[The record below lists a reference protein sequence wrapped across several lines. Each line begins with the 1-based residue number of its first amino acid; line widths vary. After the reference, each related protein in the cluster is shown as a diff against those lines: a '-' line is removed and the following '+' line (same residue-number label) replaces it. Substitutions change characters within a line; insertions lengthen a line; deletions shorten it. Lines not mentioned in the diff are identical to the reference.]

1 MADNIKDYQMSD
13 AIWNFVYPYD
23 GKERTNQEKQQ
34 EEEIRQK
41 QSLELMHQ
49 YQQYYGMVEKN
60 KYVLRE
66 SVLSCQY
73 GTKYAKLDCEE
84 DHGVY
89 KHMKPVMAITDCAN
103 NNIHNFGSCLCPEAN
118 YVGRLPMTNE
128 VDNMGVPAIK
138 APQNKRAHI
147 CVPIISENSV
157 WHQVD
162 SNALI
167 GVKQK
172 GYAPMLLDNAVLV
185 CQYGG
190 IIGIKEI
197 PNTSGNIKR
206 MSLSEKGLKLLK
218 YHENNISTIKGWGL
232 GKYNG
237 SNLIG
242 IYPHYVFRPK
252 GKSGQWES
260 DGGITFGFGHY
271 VSRADY
277 IANSED
283 KILVDTYTKGAS
295 ITPSNVPSNGVPY
308 VVPGSAY
315 MGIKDVEDL
324 LKKDVVIHEKELSDK
339 ISEFGFNIT
348 QEQFDALINL
358 RYHKHRLG
366 KSIDG
371 LLSTSDYDKSKW
383 DMAIKGLI
391 GPKGDTKRA
400 QELVDLFN
408 SNLYPAGI

>member
-1 MADNIKDYQMSD
+1 MRRICLRDIWVLRNRCSGLVLCLIKKRIEIYFSRRSEVNIMADNIKDYQMSD
-13 AIWNFVYPYD
+13 SIWKFVYPYD

-34 EEEIRQK
+34 EEVIRQK

-49 YQQYYGMVEKN
+49 YQQYYEMFEQN

-66 SVLSCQY
+66 SVISCQY

-138 APQNKRAHI
+138 ASQNKRAHI

-190 IIGIKEI
+190 IIRIEEVPKTRINCSDYGVNYALDEEEKIFISVIAAESIGEGKLAWEVVANVIINRVGQKEWKSLTTVKAVVQRKGDFSSL
-197 PNTSGNIKR
+197 NNGGSAEYHKAMNYLTSRIDN
-206 MSLSEKGLKLLK
+206 
-218 YHENNISTIKGWGL
+218 NNIYEQLIAIVMPVYHSEVGDITGGAQLYYSPKSMVPVNSIPRWASYYK
-232 GKYNG
+232 KINVNG
-237 SNLIG
+237 I
-242 IYPHYVFRPK
+242 
-252 GKSGQWES
+252 
-260 DGGITFGFGHY
+260 
-271 VSRADY
+271 
-277 IANSED
+277 
-283 KILVDTYTKGAS
+283 
-295 ITPSNVPSNGVPY
+295 
-308 VVPGSAY
+308 
-315 MGIKDVEDL
+315 
-324 LKKDVVIHEKELSDK
+324 
-339 ISEFGFNIT
+339 
-348 QEQFDALINL
+348 
-358 RYHKHRLG
+358 
-366 KSIDG
+366 
-371 LLSTSDYDKSKW
+371 
-383 DMAIKGLI
+383 
-391 GPKGDTKRA
+391 
-400 QELVDLFN
+400 N
-408 SNLYPAGI
+408 SNEFVLFTGDRIK